1 MSSWRSW
8 HRPLVVFSAVMA
20 LWALV
25 SAVGL
30 VVDDRVLVGAPIWAK
45 PFKFT
50 VSLAAYG
57 LTLAWMLT
65 HLTRGRR
72 AGWWAGNVVVLTSLV
87 EMTIITVQV
96 VRGKRSH
103 FNAATPLDT
112 ALFSVMGI
120 TIIVLW
126 AATLAIGILLL
137 RASIADRAAAWAI
150 RGGVLIALVGAGLGF
165 LMTLPSAEQQA
176 AGNLD
181 TVEVIGAHSVGVPD
195 GGPAMPLTGWSTTG
209 GDLRAPHF
217 VGMHALQLIPLFLIA
232 LVLLAP
238 RLARLRDAGVRLR
251 LVRVATAGYAGLVAL
266 TTWQA
271 LRGQSLIHPDAATLM
286 AAGVLLAA
294 VAAGVWGRCAPRPDP
309 HPYAQS
315 PNRFPTARSSPHDR
329 HPLRG
334 HVLSGRPVLAA
345 DDLRSRVVR
354 HHPPRLVTAD
364 GPAAPRRLHRPGR
377 AGLPG
382 LWTAVSSPDIDTF
395 RELAALAEGAGALWA
410 QVIAW
415 DLLIGQWMF
424 LQARKLG
431 FSPWL
436 MGPCSS

>member
-72 AGWWAGNVVVLTSLV
+72 IGWWAGNVVALTSLV
-87 EMTIITVQV
+87 EMTVITVQV

-181 TVEVIGAHSVGVPD
+181 TAEVIGAHSVGVPD

-294 VAAGVWGRCAPRPDP
+294 VAAGVRGALRTAP
-309 HPYAQS
+309 
-315 PNRFPTARSSPHDR
+315 
-329 HPLRG
+329 
-334 HVLSGRPVLAA
+334 
-345 DDLRSRVVR
+345 
-354 HHPPRLVTAD
+354 
-364 GPAAPRRLHRPGR
+364 GPASVR
-377 AGLPG
+377 AETEPASDSKEF
-382 LWTAVSSPDIDTF
+382 TA
-395 RELAALAEGAGALWA
+395 
-410 QVIAW
+410 
-415 DLLIGQWMF
+415 
-424 LQARKLG
+424 
-431 FSPWL
+431 
-436 MGPCSS
+436 

>member
-8 HRPLVVFSAVMA
+8 HRPLVVFSAAMA

-45 PFKFT
+45 PFKFAA
-50 VSLAAYG
+50 SFAAYG
-57 LTLAWMLT
+57 LTLAWMLA

-72 AGWWAGNVVVLTSLV
+72 TGWWAGNVVILTSVV
-87 EMTIITVQV
+87 EMAVITLQV

-103 FNAATPLDT
+103 FNFATPLDT
-112 ALFSVMGI
+112 ALFSAMGT

-126 AATLAIGILLL
+126 AATLMIAILLL
-137 RASIADRAAAWAI
+137 RTRIADRAAAWAI

-176 AGNLD
+176 TGNLD
-181 TVEVIGAHSVGVPD
+181 TAEVIGAHAVGVPD

-238 RLARLRDAGVRLR
+238 RLARLRDANVRLR
-251 LVRVATAGYAGLVAL
+251 LVRVVTTGYAGLVAL

-271 LRGQSLIHPDAATLM
+271 LRGQPLIHPDAATLI

-294 VAAGVWGRCAPRPDP
+294 VAAGVW
-309 HPYAQS
+309 
-315 PNRFPTARSSPHDR
+315 
-329 HPLRG
+329 
-334 HVLSGRPVLAA
+334 
-345 DDLRSRVVR
+345 
-354 HHPPRLVTAD
+354 
-364 GPAAPRRLHRPGR
+364 
-377 AGLPG
+377 
-382 LWTAVSSPDIDTF
+382 
-395 RELAALAEGAGALWA
+395 AALHTPTEPVSVRAETEPASDNKEFTA
-410 QVIAW
+410 
-415 DLLIGQWMF
+415 
-424 LQARKLG
+424 
-431 FSPWL
+431 
-436 MGPCSS
+436 